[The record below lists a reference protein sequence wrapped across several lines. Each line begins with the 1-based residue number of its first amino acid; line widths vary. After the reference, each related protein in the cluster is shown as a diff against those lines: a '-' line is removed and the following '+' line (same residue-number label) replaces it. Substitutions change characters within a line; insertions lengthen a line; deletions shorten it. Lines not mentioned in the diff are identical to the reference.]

1 MATSNA
7 LDESESD
14 AQRDHSRAVRL
25 LRGTRYKCATGWR
38 LLERILFLLWGKLRW
53 LLYHR
58 RFLWQVVMAAL
69 GSRGAKFIP
78 SLEGRGFLWQFCKS
92 SYRLLVRH
100 EVAISTVIL
109 EFMRSPCVL
118 PQVPYRDVRRRQRR
132 GAKLLGQYNFSP
144 QGLVAESR
152 E

>member
-1 MATSNA
+1 MAMSNG

-14 AQRDHSRAVRL
+14 AQRDHSRAARL

-38 LLERILFLLWGKLRW
+38 LLERILYLLCGKSRW

-69 GSRGAKFIP
+69 RSRGAKFIP

-92 SYRLLVRH
+92 CLFSLLLPSGSLRHERLL
-100 EVAISTVIL
+100 
-109 EFMRSPCVL
+109 EFAS
-118 PQVPYRDVRRRQRR
+118 
-132 GAKLLGQYNFSP
+132 G
-144 QGLVAESR
+144 
-152 E
+152 

>member
-1 MATSNA
+1 MAISNA
-7 LDESESD
+7 LDETESD

-25 LRGTRYKCATGWR
+25 LGGTRYKCAIGWR
-38 LLERILFLLWGKLRW
+38 LLERILLLLCDKSRW

-58 RFLWQVVMAAL
+58 RFLWQVVLVAL
-69 GSRGAKFIP
+69 RSRGAKFIP

-100 EVAISTVIL
+100 EVAISTVFL

-118 PQVPYRDVRRRQRR
+118 PQVPYRDVRRWQRR
-132 GAKLLGQYNFSP
+132 GTKLSGQYNF
-144 QGLVAESR
+144 
-152 E
+152 